1 MLPTLYR
8 LESIGILVF
17 ACLCGWWQ
25 REAAETPP
33 ALPPPASSPPAS
45 NAPPPPPRPCD
56 WLLDVDHSERLACG
70 WQATVSAAPARYGA
84 GAIQLSNGL
93 VTRIFATSPNFALLD
108 LVGHDERASR
118 GLGSAEGLVSLN
130 GRNYT
135 LGGLD
140 GHVTPTAAAALHNLT
155 ELKLGALR
163 PAAASFRYLRHRV
176 LPVRPRYPWT
186 PGARHS
192 DATVAW
198 PPRGVELQVELCAPT
213 DEGLPPGLMA
223 TLSYEAHDGL
233 PVTRKQLRL
242 APLSAPC
249 LRHERERLQREG
261 WPPLPRPLDGCV
273 HVGGFSVELLRLSP
287 RALGVPFVD
296 ENWQYM
302 QGRRLSVFA
311 EMTRPGAAFVVEP
324 DREYPSSIRD
334 QHSRLHVAMPA
345 AGDNEP
351 YGPLSFSR
359 RVCARRETE
368 EVGSTEVAA
377 AAETAA
383 AAEAVETAAAF
394 ASFGVLLLLHDSAD
408 DERVGLG
415 IRRMHRTL
423 TPQMTENPLYMHCT
437 RVDSRGLRRCLK
449 ESAEAGFEMVLLS
462 FGTGIDLESR
472 DEAYR
477 HAVAQI
483 VEEAHSLGLEFGAY
497 DLLAATRARGAAA
510 ECVRADNTTTGDTCL
525 ASAGGEDAMESL
537 LAFVDATGVS
547 VVEIDG
553 PYEGALCASTR
564 HRHHQGL
571 RDSALMQWQHNMRL
585 LRQLAAR
592 GVYLLVPDPFF
603 YDGTHKIG
611 VGYDEE
617 QFSLPKPTWLAL
629 ARQQM
634 FDNSYDKLPSQGWGF
649 VPLEPYK
656 GGGKAA
662 ALDPMSRHLRQWHL
676 TLAAHFGYGVQP
688 AYRGW
693 RLFDSSATKRVL
705 MWWVSWFKRHRV
717 VLNGDLIHGAGPRPD
732 ADAVDH
738 ILHVQPSAARGD
750 ERALLLLLNPADA
763 PRRALQRPVPLRY
776 ANLRSAATCA
786 AEYLATGGDD
796 IGRSGAALAPRLL
809 QLDSQG
815 AVWLPELEVPAQTAV
830 YFVFREAD
838 HCAQEAEAAP
848 EA

>member
-1 MLPTLYR
+1 M
-8 LESIGILVF
+8 
-17 ACLCGWWQ
+17 
-25 REAAETPP
+25 
-33 ALPPPASSPPAS
+33 
-45 NAPPPPPRPCD
+45 
-56 WLLDVDHSERLACG
+56 
-70 WQATVSAAPARYGA
+70 
-84 GAIQLSNGL
+84 
-93 VTRIFATSPNFALLD
+93 TRIFATSPNFALLD
-108 LVGHDERASR
+108 LVSHDERMSR
-118 GLGSAEGLVSLN
+118 GLGSPEGLISVN

-140 GHVTPTAAAALHNLT
+140 GHVTPAAAAALHNLT
-155 ELKLGALR
+155 ELDLGALQ

-176 LPVRPRYPWT
+176 LPVRPRYPWK

-192 DATVAW
+192 DTTVAW

-223 TLSYEAHDGL
+223 TLSYEAYDGL

-249 LRHERERLQREG
+249 LWHERERLQREG
-261 WPPLPRPLDGCV
+261 LPPPPRPLDGCV
-273 HVGGFSVELLRLSP
+273 DVGGFSVELLRMSP

-311 EMTRPGAAFVVEP
+311 EMTRPGAAFVVEG

-351 YGPLSFSR
+351 YGPLSFVR
-359 RVCARRETE
+359 RVCAKRETE
-368 EVGSTEVAA
+368 EEVRASEAAETTETT
-377 AAETAA
+377 ETAA
-383 AAEAVETAAAF
+383 AAEAAAAAF

-437 RVDSRGLRRCLK
+437 RADSRGLLRCLD

-472 DEAYR
+472 DDAYR

-483 VEEAHSLGLEFGAY
+483 VEEAHSRGLEFGAY
-497 DLLAATRARGAAA
+497 DLLAATRARGAAT

-525 ASAGGEDAMESL
+525 ASAGGEEAMEAL

-571 RDSALMQWQHNMRL
+571 RDSALMQWQRNMRL
-585 LRQLAAR
+585 LRRLSAR

-634 FDNSYDKLPSQGWGF
+634 YDNSYDKLPSQGWGF
-649 VPLEPYK
+649 VPLEQYK
-656 GGGKAA
+656 GGGRAA

-693 RLFDSSATKRVL
+693 RLYDSPATKRVL
-705 MWWVSWFKRHRV
+705 VWWVDWFKRHRV
-717 VLNGDLIHGAGPRPD
+717 VLNGDLIHDAGPRPD

-763 PRRALQRPVPLRY
+763 PRPALRRPVPLRY
-776 ANLRSAATCA
+776 ANLRSGAACVA
-786 AEYLATGGDD
+786 GHLATGGDD
-796 IGRSGAALAPRLL
+796 MGVSGASRAPRLL
-809 QLDSQG
+809 PVDAQG
-815 AVWLPELEVPAQTAV
+815 AVRLPELEVPARTAV
-830 YFVFREAD
+830 YYVFSEAD
-838 HCAQEAEAAP
+838 HCARDAETAEAAP